1 MMLSKNVNNKR
12 CAPKLI
18 FFNFFFFQIFKAY
31 LSKKK
36 VDLDLLEITTQN
48 LTFFSQFVKIFKVS
62 SLAIFQV
69 LSWYF
74 TTKFEKVSPFFLES
88 GFFFQNFFK
97 VENRWTGLLFQQM
110 GLNLWNFWRNFPKMR
125 FFNIL
130 SIFFFFFFFF
140 LTFSLLVNMLLVHLG
155 KRI

>member
-1 MMLSKNVNNKR
+1 MSITKDVLLNWYF
-12 CAPKLI
+12 LI
-18 FFNFFFFQIFKAY
+18 FFFFQIFKAY
-31 LSKKK
+31 LGKKK

-110 GLNLWNFWRNFPKMR
+110 GLNLWNFWRNLKNYRSAF
-125 FFNIL
+125 
-130 SIFFFFFFFF
+130 
-140 LTFSLLVNMLLVHLG
+140 G
-155 KRI
+155 KIGNSQKQWKD